1 MGFSRKEYWSGLP
14 CAPPGHLS
22 DPGIEPTSLMSLALA
37 GRFFTISPN
46 FTPPLSKSS
55 SLYPAA
61 YWTSPLY
68 TSYKSLQGLHSAPSC
83 QPVASLAASPSIT
96 PASGLST
103 TSEHTRYV
111 PASRPLHLLLSVWNT
126 PRLDILASLFL
137 FEAYLDHSV
146 KNNRAPVPAVLLRG
160 ELVCELTCS
169 VTSDSLQSR
178 GLQPARLLRPWDS
191 PGKNTGVGCRSSS
204 RIFPTQGLNLG
215 LLHFL
220 HWWADSLS
228 LNHLG
233 SPFSTVHITI

>member
-1 MGFSRKEYWSGLP
+1 MDCNLPGSSVMGFSRKEYWSGLP

-146 KNNRAPVPAVLLRG
+146 YYCLLLRAGG
-160 ELVCELTCS
+160 EG
-169 VTSDSLQSR
+169 DNR
-178 GLQPARLLRPWDS
+178 G
-191 PGKNTGVGCRSSS
+191 
-204 RIFPTQGLNLG
+204 
-215 LLHFL
+215 
-220 HWWADSLS
+220 
-228 LNHLG
+228 
-233 SPFSTVHITI
+233 